1 MDILPKV
8 NSAVRT
14 PVTRVANTVMLRP
27 IANPTAP
34 AITPA
39 TAPILPN
46 VKIPSSVAYT
56 TESGKPGKKKGRPSK
71 EDKRKA
77 KLARASDGIREL
89 LEDDP
94 SKADVYAYFEAR
106 IEELNESD
114 SD

>member
-1 MDILPKV
+1 MDILP
-8 NSAVRT
+8 SLHTAHRAPT
-14 PVTRVANTVMLRP
+14 TRVSNTLMLRP

-46 VKIPSSVAYT
+46 VRIPSAIT
-56 TESGKPGKKKGRPSK
+56 HITESGKTGKKKGRPSK

-77 KLARASDGIREL
+77 KIAKASEGIREL
-89 LEDDP
+89 LECDP